1 MTLLVHYSPDY
12 VAAAH
17 AFDTTRKA
25 AWVADA
31 VRDMPGVRIVAPSTR
46 WDDASVE
53 AAIRRVH
60 DDAYV
65 DALATGA
72 PRELA
77 ESQGFTWDPGLWTAV
92 RASTAGVLSA
102 VDVVLDAGAGAGA
115 GEDAAS
121 DAARGHA
128 RGPRLSGSLSSGMHH
143 AKHASGDGFCSVNG
157 LVVAAAHAVAHHDV
171 DVTILD
177 VDAHAGG
184 GTDELL
190 RLHADTLATARVR
203 HLDLTTK
210 PYDSYV
216 GQDPRPGDVNIED
229 VSLDGDDARYL
240 DAVDVLLDA
249 LPDLTSPQA
258 ARAGAARRHLV
269 LHNAGMDP
277 SPGISFDAL
286 AERERRVAEA
296 LVSRGLAGVFVL
308 AGGYTWSAT
317 EHEVATA
324 HASTVR
330 AFAEARAAGAPGRGR
345 S

>member
-1 MTLLVHYSPDY
+1 MTLAVHYSADY

-25 AWVADA
+25 GWVADA
-31 VRDMPGVRIVAPSTR
+31 VRGTPGVTLVDPAGR
-46 WDDASVE
+46 WDPAATE

-60 DDAYV
+60 DGTYV
-65 DALATGA
+65 DALATGT
-72 PRELA
+72 PRHLA
-77 ESQGFTWDPGLWTAV
+77 ESQGFRWDEGLWVAV
-92 RASTAGVLSA
+92 WASTAGVLAA
-102 VDVVLDAGAGAGA
+102 VDTVLDAQAS
-115 GEDAAS
+115 AA
-121 DAARGHA
+121 
-128 RGPRLSGSLSSGMHH
+128 RLSGSLSSGMHH
-143 AKHASGDGFCSVNG
+143 AKHATGDGFCTVNG
-157 LVVAAAHAVAHHDV
+157 LVVAAAHAVATYDA

-190 RLHADTLATARVR
+190 RLHGATLGLDRVR

-216 GQDPRPGDVNIED
+216 ERTPRPGDVNIED
-229 VSLDGDDARYL
+229 VTLDGDDARYL
-240 DAVDVLLDA
+240 DAVDTLLA
-249 LPDLTSPQA
+249 ELPDA
-258 ARAGAARRHLV
+258 AEAAAGAGAGSARPHLV

-286 AERERRVAEA
+286 AERERRVAAA
-296 LVSRGLAGVFVL
+296 LVTRRLAGVFVL

-317 EHEVATA
+317 EDEVAAA

-330 AFAEARAAGAPGRGR
+330 AFADAVKG
-345 S
+345 